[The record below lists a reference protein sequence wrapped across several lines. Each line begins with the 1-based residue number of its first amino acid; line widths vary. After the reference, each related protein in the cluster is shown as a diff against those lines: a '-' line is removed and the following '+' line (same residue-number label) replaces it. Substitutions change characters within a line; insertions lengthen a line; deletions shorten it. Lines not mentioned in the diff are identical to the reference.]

1 MKIEILGININYI
14 VSGVG
19 PVIVMLHG
27 WGSNLN
33 TFDNLVFQL
42 NDDHTI
48 YQIDLPGFGESE
60 IKQSYSL
67 DEYSLILIELFKK
80 LEIKNPIIIAH
91 SFGGRVAIKIAA
103 NYPLKKL
110 VLISTPGIKERFN
123 LKKEIKIFLYKLFKK
138 INLKLNTGSKDY
150 NNSSEL
156 LKGVLVK
163 AVNEDLSDSLM
174 KITAPTLLVY
184 GKRDKTVPLY
194 IGKRINTKIQNSGLV
209 IVSKCGHFPYI
220 ERYKYFLII
229 LKSFLH
235 SDSC

>member
-67 DEYSLILIELFKK
+67 DEYSLILIELFK
-80 LEIKNPIIIAH
+80 
-91 SFGGRVAIKIAA
+91 
-103 NYPLKKL
+103 
-110 VLISTPGIKERFN
+110 
-123 LKKEIKIFLYKLFKK
+123 
-138 INLKLNTGSKDY
+138 
-150 NNSSEL
+150 
-156 LKGVLVK
+156 
-163 AVNEDLSDSLM
+163 
-174 KITAPTLLVY
+174 
-184 GKRDKTVPLY
+184 
-194 IGKRINTKIQNSGLV
+194 
-209 IVSKCGHFPYI
+209 
-220 ERYKYFLII
+220 
-229 LKSFLH
+229 
-235 SDSC
+235 